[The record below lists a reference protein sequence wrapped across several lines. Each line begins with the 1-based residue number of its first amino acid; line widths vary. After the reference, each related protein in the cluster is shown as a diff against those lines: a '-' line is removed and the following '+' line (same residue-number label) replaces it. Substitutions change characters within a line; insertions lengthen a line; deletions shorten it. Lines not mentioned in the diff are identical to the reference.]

1 MILSTASFSRGT
13 ETYPYL
19 PVGVTVTEDLS
30 VDGEWRPAR
39 VQSVLDKLSH
49 ASCHACG
56 VEWSTQVSEARV
68 GSSWAYICLVNW
80 SKSTIR
86 VFPLKLQER
95 IRFA

>member
-30 VDGEWRPAR
+30 VDGEWWPAR

-49 ASCHACG
+49 ASMSCMWNG
-56 VEWSTQVSEARV
+56 VE
-68 GSSWAYICLVNW
+68 YIG
-80 SKSTIR
+80 
-86 VFPLKLQER
+86 Q
-95 IRFA
+95 